1 VLIKKIGG
9 TILSSGH
16 ALPRDLLD
24 RYDWSIVNLLYPLL
38 YPLSAVFERFAR
50 GVVSGVNANA

>member
-24 RYDWSIVNLLYPLL
+24 RYDWSIVNLLYPL
-38 YPLSAVFERFAR
+38 SAVFERFAR